1 VLAATTF
8 LGNVL
13 FDPGVVL
20 SGSVQ
25 GSGAGGLPN
34 VDVDVRVTGTGHSI
48 LLCGDNTNAAG
59 AYAVVIPTGTFDVTF
74 TPPNGSPYGPLTA
87 PGVLVTGNKI
97 VNATLTTCGTLTSYC
112 TPGTSASGCT
122 AVLSGSGTPS
132 ATAPSGFDLTAAG
145 VEGSKTGIFFYG
157 TSGRQAAPWGNGTSF
172 QCVVPPVKRG
182 ALVSGGGTTG
192 ACDGSFSY
200 DLNARWNAK
209 PVHNPGAGA
218 LVQAQLWYRDP
229 LNTSN
234 QVTSLSDALEF
245 TVCP

>member
-1 VLAATTF
+1 V
-8 LGNVL
+8 
-13 FDPGVVL
+13 
-20 SGSVQ
+20 
-25 GSGAGGLPN
+25 
-34 VDVDVRVTGTGHSI
+34 
-48 LLCGDNTNAAG
+48 
-59 AYAVVIPTGTFDVTF
+59 
-74 TPPNGSPYGPLTA
+74 
-87 PGVLVTGNKI
+87 PGVLVTGNTI
-97 VNATLTTCGTLTSYC
+97 QSAVLSTCGALTSYC

-122 AVLSGSGTPS
+122 ASISGSGTPS
-132 ATAPSGFDLTAAG
+132 ATAASGFDLLASG

-182 ALVSGGGTTG
+182 ALVSGGGTSG

-200 DLNARWNAK
+200 DLNARWTAN
-209 PVHNPGAGA
+209 PGHNPGPGA